1 MLKALWAL
9 VRAAVLDAAKEKAEQ
24 MTKEE
29 AKELLEKLGVKV
41 AEISD
46 DVLEKVEA
54 YKSELDTETRRKV
67 RSFWVVI
74 TGVGIVVGIGIG
86 LML

>member
-9 VRAAVLDAAKEKAEQ
+9 VRAAVLDAAKEKAEE

-29 AKELLEKLGVKV
+29 AKELLDKLGVKV
-41 AEISD
+41 SEISG

>member
-29 AKELLEKLGVKV
+29 AKELLDKLGVKV
-41 AEISD
+41 SEISD
-46 DVLEKVEA
+46 DVLERVEA

>member
-67 RSFWVVI
+67 RSVWMVI

-86 LML
+86 LLL

>member
-9 VRAAVLDAAKEKAEQ
+9 IRAAVLDAAKEKAEE

-29 AKELLEKLGVKV
+29 AKELLDKLGVKV
-41 AEISD
+41 SEISD

-54 YKSELDTETRRKV
+54 YKSDLDTETRRKV

>member
-9 VRAAVLDAAKEKAEQ
+9 VRAAVLDAAKEKAEE

-29 AKELLEKLGVKV
+29 AKELLDKLGVKV
-41 AEISD
+41 SEISD
-46 DVLEKVEA
+46 AVLEKVEA

>member
-9 VRAAVLDAAKEKAEQ
+9 VRAAVLDAAKEKAEE

-29 AKELLEKLGVKV
+29 AKELLDKLGVKV
-41 AEISD
+41 SEISD
-46 DVLEKVEA
+46 EVLERVEA
-54 YKSELDTETRRKV
+54 YKAELDTETRRKV
-67 RSFWVVI
+67 RGVWMVI